1 MTVDRR
7 TKGGLRSVL
16 PWVVLGGGVFAGVSL
31 LLILTT
37 DDPSLPPKEPAMAS
51 AGTSDET
58 SDGLDVGAPVGLES
72 DVPQPF
78 DADPESFPTPESSSA
93 SGGDLTGED
102 LEDERKA
109 VGEVPPGGLP
119 KVPAVDIPEA
129 TVDYVEGSRDWI
141 VHAVV
146 GRENIDQIAYRYGV
160 KPKSLRLWNGINA
173 SAVRAKR
180 GSRLRVKAR
189 KIPPERVEL
198 QYVVQPGDSWAAIGV
213 RYGVD
218 SNELRAL
225 NWTDGPQLR
234 VGQVLRMWVDPVLF
248 HWVATED
255 DDPTKVRPGAVGIGP
270 PQSGTLVN
278 GVQLPKNDFYR
289 LRLPPSSYGTT
300 YAVEAV
306 LRGIVLFEARADYE
320 RPLTFGSMSWR
331 HGGPLTG
338 HVSHQ
343 SGRDLDI
350 ALPLLAKHPQG
361 VPITPKRV
369 DWEVTWKLVTAMFD
383 TKDVVVVF
391 LDYDLQEPLY
401 KAAARLG
408 ATAEER
414 KRYLQYPRGPKA
426 PGLLRHSPGHTSHV
440 HIRFACGPYEMECAD
455 NSLGTEAE

>member
-1 MTVDRR
+1 MRAVAPWIGLAVAVFTV
-7 TKGGLRSVL
+7 
-16 PWVVLGGGVFAGVSL
+16 VSL
-31 LLILTT
+31 VLVLTAE
-37 DDPSLPPKEPAMAS
+37 DDPPSRAATDPVDVDAAKTDVGQAS
-51 AGTSDET
+51 ALGSAEEPT
-58 SDGLDVGAPVGLES
+58 DVEPEPEPEPEPV
-72 DVPQPF
+72 
-78 DADPESFPTPESSSA
+78 SSA
-93 SGGDLTGED
+93 AGDLTGED

-109 VGEVPPGGLP
+109 VGKIPPGGLP
-119 KVPAVDIPEA
+119 KVPAVVIPKA
-129 TVDYVEGSRDWI
+129 DVDYVEGSRDWI
-141 VHAVV
+141 VHPVV
-146 GRENIDQIAYRYGV
+146 GRETIDQIAYRYGV
-160 KPKSLRLWNGINA
+160 KPRSLRLWNGIKA

-180 GSRLRVKAR
+180 GARLRVKPR
-189 KIPPERVEL
+189 KIPPARVEL
-198 QYVVQPGDSWAAIGV
+198 QYVVNPGDSWASIGI

-225 NWTDGPQLR
+225 NWSDGSKLE
-234 VGQVLRMWVDPVLF
+234 VGQIIRMWVDPVLF

-270 PQSGTLVN
+270 PQSGLLVN
-278 GVQLPKNDFYR
+278 GVQLPKNDYYR

-306 LRGIVLFEARADYE
+306 LRGIVLFEARADYD

-350 ALPLLAKHPQG
+350 GLPLKLKYQQG
-361 VPITPKRV
+361 VAVKPDRV

-408 ATAEER
+408 ASADER
-414 KRYLQYPRGPKA
+414 KRYLQYPRGAQA
-426 PGLLRHSPGHTSHV
+426 PGLIRHSPGHDKHV

-455 NSLGTEAE
+455 SSLGTDAE

>member
-1 MTVDRR
+1 MTADRSA
-7 TKGGLRSVL
+7 KGGLRSVL
-16 PWVVLGGGVFAGVSL
+16 PWILLAGGVFAGVSL

-37 DDPSLPPKEPAMAS
+37 EDGSKPENDPSGFAERQDVGTLSEPA
-51 AGTSDET
+51 
-58 SDGLDVGAPVGLES
+58 LDVPPTFE
-72 DVPQPF
+72 P
-78 DADPESFPTPESSSA
+78 DPEPSLTPEPTDA
-93 SGGDLTGED
+93 TGGDLTGED

-109 VGEVPPGGLP
+109 EGEVPPGGLP
-119 KVPAVDIPEA
+119 KVPAVEIPIA
-129 TVDYVEGSRDWI
+129 KVDHVEGSRDWI

-146 GRENIDQIAYRYGV
+146 GRETIDRIAYRYGV

-173 SAVRAKR
+173 SAERAKR

-198 QYVVQPGDSWAAIGV
+198 QYVVRPGDSWAGIGV

-225 NWTDGPQLR
+225 NWTDGTQLR
-234 VGQVLRMWVDPVLF
+234 VGQILRMWVDPVLF

-255 DDPTKVRPGAVGIGP
+255 DDPTKVRPGAVGVGP

-300 YAVEAV
+300 YSVEAV

-331 HGGPLTG
+331 HGGTLTG

-343 SGRDLDI
+343 TGRDLDV
-350 ALPLLAKHPQG
+350 ALPLLEKHPQG
-361 VPITPKRV
+361 VPITPERV

-440 HIRFACGPYEMECAD
+440 HIRFACGPYEIECAD

>member
-1 MTVDRR
+1 MRAAAPWIGLAAAVFTVV
-7 TKGGLRSVL
+7 S
-16 PWVVLGGGVFAGVSL
+16 VVLV
-31 LLILTT
+31 LTT
-37 DDPSLPPKEPAMAS
+37 EEDTPTRVSAVPVDGQAKADVGQGALGSADDPSGSEPEPEPEPVPEPEAS
-51 AGTSDET
+51 RA
-58 SDGLDVGAPVGLES
+58 
-72 DVPQPF
+72 
-78 DADPESFPTPESSSA
+78 
-93 SGGDLTGED
+93 GDLTGED

-119 KVPAVDIPEA
+119 KVAAVQIPKA
-129 TVDYVEGSRDWI
+129 DVDYVEGSRDWI
-141 VHAVV
+141 VHTVV
-146 GRENIDQIAYRYGV
+146 GRESIDQIAYRYGV
-160 KPKSLRLWNGINA
+160 KPRSLRLWNGIKA
-173 SAVRAKR
+173 SAERAKR
-180 GSRLRVKAR
+180 GARLRVKPR
-189 KIPPERVEL
+189 KIPPARVEL
-198 QYVVQPGDSWAAIGV
+198 QYVVKPGDSWASIGI

-225 NWTDGPQLR
+225 NWSDGSKLE
-234 VGQVLRMWVDPVLF
+234 VGQIIRMWVDPVLF

-255 DDPTKVRPGAVGIGP
+255 DDPTKVRPGAVGVGP
-270 PQSGTLVN
+270 PQSGWLVN
-278 GVQLPKNDFYR
+278 GVQLPENDYYR

-306 LRGIVLFEARADYE
+306 LRGIVLFEARADYD

-350 ALPLLAKHPQG
+350 GLPLQLKYQQG
-361 VPITPKRV
+361 VGVKPDRV
-369 DWEVTWKLVTAMFD
+369 DWEVTWKLITAMFD

-408 ATAEER
+408 ASAEDR
-414 KRYLQYPRGPKA
+414 KRYLQYPRGAQA
-426 PGLLRHSPGHTSHV
+426 PGLIRHSPGHDSHV

-455 NSLGTEAE
+455 SSLGTDAE

>member
-1 MTVDRR
+1 MTAERSA
-7 TKGGLRSVL
+7 KGGLRSIL
-16 PWVVLGGGVFAGVSL
+16 PWILLAGGVFSGVSL
-31 LLILTT
+31 LLILTAE
-37 DDPSLPPKEPAMAS
+37 DGPRPEVEPAVTS
-51 AGTSDET
+51 ERRDVGTSSEPR
-58 SDGLDVGAPVGLES
+58 LDVPPIE
-72 DVPQPF
+72 
-78 DADPESFPTPESSSA
+78 ADPESGLTPDPTHA

-109 VGEVPPGGLP
+109 EGKVPPGGLP
-119 KVPAVDIPEA
+119 KVPAVEIPPGRVEL
-129 TVDYVEGSRDWI
+129 VEGSRDWI

-146 GRENIDQIAYRYGV
+146 GRETIDQIAYRHGV
-160 KPKSLRLWNGINA
+160 KPISLRLWNGIKA
-173 SAVRAKR
+173 SAQRAKR
-180 GSRLRVKAR
+180 GSRLRIKAR
-189 KIPPERVEL
+189 KIPPARVEL
-198 QYVVQPGDSWAAIGV
+198 QYVVRPGDSWAGIGV

-225 NWTDGPQLR
+225 NWTDGAQLR
-234 VGQVLRMWVDPVLF
+234 VGQILRMRVDPVLF

-289 LRLPPSSYGTT
+289 LRLPRSSYGTT

-306 LRGIVLFEARADYE
+306 LRGIVLFEARADYD

-343 SGRDLDI
+343 TGRDLDI
-350 ALPLLAKHPQG
+350 ALPLLEKHGQG
-361 VPITPKRV
+361 VPITPERV
-369 DWEVTWKLVTAMFD
+369 DWKATWKLVTAMFD

-401 KAAARLG
+401 KAAARAG

-414 KRYLQYPRGPKA
+414 KRYLQYPRGPQA
-426 PGLLRHSPGHTSHV
+426 PGLLRHSRGHTSHV
-440 HIRFACGPYEMECAD
+440 HIRFACGPYEIECAD
-455 NSLGTEAE
+455 NSLGTESE

>member
-1 MTVDRR
+1 MPSEERPGMLRVVAPWL
-7 TKGGLRSVL
+7 GLAA
-16 PWVVLGGGVFAGVSL
+16 GVFTLVSA
-31 LLILTT
+31 ILVFTAEEA
-37 DDPSLPPKEPAMAS
+37 SPPKPSAKDSVPAA
-51 AGTSDET
+51 AK
-58 SDGLDVGAPVGLES
+58 LDVGGGSQEAPQA
-72 DVPQPF
+72 P
-78 DADPESFPTPESSSA
+78 ADPELPASSEVSRPSESEPSA
-93 SGGDLTGED
+93 AGDLTGED

-109 VGEVPPGGLP
+109 VGKVPPGGLP
-119 KVPAVDIPEA
+119 KVPTVEVPAGE
-129 TVDYVEGSRDWI
+129 VDYVEGSRDWI
-141 VHAVV
+141 VHTVV
-146 GRENIDQIAYRYGV
+146 GRETIDQIAYRYGV
-160 KPKSLRLWNGINA
+160 KPRSLRLWNGIKGEA
-173 SAVRAKR
+173 ERAKR
-180 GSRLRVKAR
+180 GARLRVKPR
-189 KIPPERVEL
+189 KIPPSRVEL
-198 QYVVQPGDSWAAIGV
+198 QYVVKPDDSWASIGV

-218 SNELRAL
+218 SNALRAL
-225 NWTDGPQLR
+225 NWKDGNQLK
-234 VGQVLRMWVDPVLF
+234 VGQILRMWVDPVVF

-255 DDPTKVRPGAVGIGP
+255 DDPTKVRPGAVGVGP
-270 PQSGTLVN
+270 PQSGWLVN

-350 ALPLLAKHPQG
+350 ALPLKLKHPQG
-361 VPITPKRV
+361 VAIKPDRV
-369 DWEVTWKLVTAMFD
+369 DWEVTWKLITAMFD

-414 KRYLQYPRGPKA
+414 KRYLQYPRGAQA
-426 PGLLRHSPGHTSHV
+426 PGLVRHSPGHDSHV

-455 NSLGTEAE
+455 HSLGTDAE